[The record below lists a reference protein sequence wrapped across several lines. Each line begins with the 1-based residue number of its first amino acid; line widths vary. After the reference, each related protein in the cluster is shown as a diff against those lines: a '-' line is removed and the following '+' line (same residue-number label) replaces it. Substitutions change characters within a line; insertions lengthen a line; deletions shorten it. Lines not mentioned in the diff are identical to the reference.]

1 MDEECIYDKRLVGFN
16 KKSYGKYNR
25 KLSKQVLK
33 EFFMSFFLI
42 VSKVGSAI
50 VTVTTRLLLI

>member
-33 EFFMSFFLI
+33 EFL
-42 VSKVGSAI
+42 
-50 VTVTTRLLLI
+50 